1 MEIGSNVSEMLH
13 DEINIMFTDWPM
25 TKDMVIKGTPPPSF
39 FNCIIIVFF
48 YISMYIL
55 YYKLIYFNISKLT
68 LYVFI
73 TEMPEF
79 TRIQQKEE
87 EEQDMDIQN
96 IFEQELKPLEED
108 QDINEFI
115 TELFNENN
123 TLPKCELD
131 QWLEDY
137 LEEMEI
143 QQQKEGEQSQEVS
156 DENNISSLL
165 DMCHYSDISSV
176 EEDENSPSS
185 GQCEENKG
193 EKEQDNNNGD
203 NFYNS
208 CNCIFCSRSII
219 YGEQQGRNI
228 GTEPV
233 TIQCGEGLP
242 PIYGDEQEEEEEEVL
257 VGDDN
262 LNVNVLN
269 FPSTFLS

>member
-1 MEIGSNVSEMLH
+1 
-13 DEINIMFTDWPM
+13 
-25 TKDMVIKGTPPPSF
+25 
-39 FNCIIIVFF
+39 
-48 YISMYIL
+48 MYIL

-73 TEMPEF
+73 TEMAEY
-79 TRIQQKEE
+79 TRIQQKEEE

-143 QQQKEGEQSQEVS
+143 QQQKEGEQSQEVA

-165 DMCHYSDISSV
+165 DMCQYSDISSV
-176 EEDENSPSS
+176 EDENSPHQVSVKKIRMKKKKIIIM
-185 GQCEENKG
+185 EII
-193 EKEQDNNNGD
+193 
-203 NFYNS
+203 FYNS

-219 YGEQQGRNI
+219 YGEQGRNI
-228 GTEPV
+228 GTEPL

-242 PIYGDEQEEEEEEVL
+242 PMYGDEQEEEEEEVL
-257 VGDDN
+257 VGDDD
-262 LNVNVLN
+262 LYVNVFN

>member
-1 MEIGSNVSEMLH
+1 MENGSNVSEMLH

-25 TKDMVIKGTPPPSF
+25 TKDMVIKGTHPPSF

-48 YISMYIL
+48 SISMYIL

-73 TEMPEF
+73 TEMAEY

-87 EEQDMDIQN
+87 EDMDIQN
-96 IFEQELKPLEED
+96 IFEQELKPLEAD

-143 QQQKEGEQSQEVS
+143 KQQKKGEQSQEVS

-165 DMCHYSDISSV
+165 DMSHYSDISSV
-176 EEDENSPSS
+176 EDENSPSS
-185 GQCEENKG
+185 GQCEENKD
-193 EKEQDNNNGD
+193 EKEQDNN
-203 NFYNS
+203 
-208 CNCIFCSRSII
+208 RS
-219 YGEQQGRNI
+219 
-228 GTEPV
+228 
-233 TIQCGEGLP
+233 
-242 PIYGDEQEEEEEEVL
+242 
-257 VGDDN
+257 
-262 LNVNVLN
+262 
-269 FPSTFLS
+269 FLQFL

>member
-1 MEIGSNVSEMLH
+1 MAE
-13 DEINIMFTDWPM
+13 
-25 TKDMVIKGTPPPSF
+25 
-39 FNCIIIVFF
+39 
-48 YISMYIL
+48 Y
-55 YYKLIYFNISKLT
+55 
-68 LYVFI
+68 
-73 TEMPEF
+73 
-79 TRIQQKEE
+79 TRTQQKQE

-123 TLPKCELD
+123 ALPKCELD

-137 LEEMEI
+137 LEEMEL
-143 QQQKEGEQSQEVS
+143 QQQKEEQSQEVS

-165 DMCHYSDISSV
+165 DMCHYCDISSV
-176 EEDENSPSS
+176 EDENSPSS
-185 GQCEENKG
+185 GQCEENKD

-219 YGEQQGRNI
+219 YGEQGRNI

-242 PIYGDEQEEEEEEVL
+242 AINGDEQEEEEEVL
-257 VGDDN
+257 VEDDD
-262 LNVNVLN
+262 LTVNVFN
-269 FPSTFLS
+269 FPSTFFILN

>member
-1 MEIGSNVSEMLH
+1 
-13 DEINIMFTDWPM
+13 
-25 TKDMVIKGTPPPSF
+25 
-39 FNCIIIVFF
+39 
-48 YISMYIL
+48 MYIL
-55 YYKLIYFNISKLT
+55 YYKLIYINISKLT

-73 TEMPEF
+73 TEMAEY

-123 TLPKCELD
+123 TLPKWELD

-137 LEEMEI
+137 LGEMEI

-156 DENNISSLL
+156 DENDISSLL
-165 DMCHYSDISSV
+165 DMCHYSDISLV
-176 EEDENSPSS
+176 EDENSPSS
-185 GQCEENKG
+185 GQCKENKD

-242 PIYGDEQEEEEEEVL
+242 PIYGDEQEQEQEEKEKVL
-257 VGDDN
+257 VGDDD

-269 FPSTFLS
+269 FPSTFFILN

>member
-1 MEIGSNVSEMLH
+1 
-13 DEINIMFTDWPM
+13 
-25 TKDMVIKGTPPPSF
+25 
-39 FNCIIIVFF
+39 
-48 YISMYIL
+48 MYIL

-73 TEMPEF
+73 TEMAEY

-165 DMCHYSDISSV
+165 DMCHYSGISLV
-176 EEDENSPSS
+176 EDENSSS
-185 GQCEENKG
+185 GQCEENKD

-242 PIYGDEQEEEEEEVL
+242 PIYGDEQEEEEEEEEEEEVL
-257 VGDDN
+257 VEDDD
-262 LNVNVLN
+262 LTVNVFN
-269 FPSTFLS
+269 FPSTFFILN

>member
-1 MEIGSNVSEMLH
+1 MENGSNVSEMLH
-13 DEINIMFTDWPM
+13 DEINIMFTHWPM
-25 TKDMVIKGTPPPSF
+25 TNDMVIKGTPSPSF

-48 YISMYIL
+48 SISMYIL

-73 TEMPEF
+73 TEMAEY

-143 QQQKEGEQSQEVS
+143 QQKKKENKVKKYQMKTIFLLFWICVITLIYHQLKIKILLHQVSVKKIRMKKNKIIIMEINFTILVNVYFGVEVS
-156 DENNISSLL
+156 FMESSK
-165 DMCHYSDISSV
+165 
-176 EEDENSPSS
+176 EE
-185 GQCEENKG
+185 
-193 EKEQDNNNGD
+193 
-203 NFYNS
+203 
-208 CNCIFCSRSII
+208 I
-219 YGEQQGRNI
+219 
-228 GTEPV
+228 
-233 TIQCGEGLP
+233 
-242 PIYGDEQEEEEEEVL
+242 L
-257 VGDDN
+257 VQN
-262 LNVNVLN
+262 L
-269 FPSTFLS
+269 

>member
-1 MEIGSNVSEMLH
+1 MKNGSHVSEMLH

-25 TKDMVIKGTPPPSF
+25 TKDMVIKGTPPPLF
-39 FNCIIIVFF
+39 FNCIIIVFLS
-48 YISMYIL
+48 ISMYIL

-73 TEMPEF
+73 TEMAEY

-96 IFEQELKPLEED
+96 IFEQELKLLEED

-143 QQQKEGEQSQEVS
+143 QQKKK
-156 DENNISSLL
+156 
-165 DMCHYSDISSV
+165 
-176 EEDENSPSS
+176 
-185 GQCEENKG
+185 ENKVKKYQMKTIFLLFWICVITLIYHQLKMKILLHQVSVKKIRMKKNKIIIM
-193 EKEQDNNNGD
+193 EIIFTILAIVYFAVEASFMESSKEE
-203 NFYNS
+203 
-208 CNCIFCSRSII
+208 I
-219 YGEQQGRNI
+219 
-228 GTEPV
+228 
-233 TIQCGEGLP
+233 
-242 PIYGDEQEEEEEEVL
+242 L
-257 VGDDN
+257 VQN
-262 LNVNVLN
+262 L
-269 FPSTFLS
+269 

>member
-1 MEIGSNVSEMLH
+1 
-13 DEINIMFTDWPM
+13 
-25 TKDMVIKGTPPPSF
+25 
-39 FNCIIIVFF
+39 
-48 YISMYIL
+48 MYIL

-68 LYVFI
+68 LYMFI
-73 TEMPEF
+73 TEMAEY
-79 TRIQQKEE
+79 TRIQQKEK

-115 TELFNENN
+115 MELFNENN

-165 DMCHYSDISSV
+165 DMCHYSDKSSV
-176 EEDENSPSS
+176 EEEENSPSS
-185 GQCEENKG
+185 GQCEENKD

-242 PIYGDEQEEEEEEVL
+242 PIYGEEQEEEEEIL
-257 VGDDN
+257 VGDDD
-262 LNVNVLN
+262 LNANVLN
-269 FPSTFLS
+269 FPSTFFLS

>member
-1 MEIGSNVSEMLH
+1 MENGSNVSEMLH

-25 TKDMVIKGTPPPSF
+25 TKDMVIKSTPPPSF
-39 FNCIIIVFF
+39 FNCIISVFIS
-48 YISMYIL
+48 ISMYIL

-73 TEMPEF
+73 TEMAAY
-79 TRIQQKEE
+79 TRIQPKEE
-87 EEQDMDIQN
+87 EGQDMDIQN
-96 IFEQELKPLEED
+96 TFEQELKPLEED

-165 DMCHYSDISSV
+165 DMFHYSDISSV
-176 EEDENSPSS
+176 EDENSP
-185 GQCEENKG
+185 
-193 EKEQDNNNGD
+193 
-203 NFYNS
+203 
-208 CNCIFCSRSII
+208 
-219 YGEQQGRNI
+219 
-228 GTEPV
+228 
-233 TIQCGEGLP
+233 L
-242 PIYGDEQEEEEEEVL
+242 
-257 VGDDN
+257 
-262 LNVNVLN
+262 
-269 FPSTFLS
+269 

>member
-1 MEIGSNVSEMLH
+1 MENSSNVSEMLH

-25 TKDMVIKGTPPPSF
+25 TKDMVIKGTPPSSF

-48 YISMYIL
+48 SISMYIL

-68 LYVFI
+68 FYVFI
-73 TEMPEF
+73 TEMAEY

-87 EEQDMDIQN
+87 EEQDMVIQN

-176 EEDENSPSS
+176 EDENSPSS
-185 GQCEENKG
+185 GQCEENKD
-193 EKEQDNNNGD
+193 EKEQDKNNGD
-203 NFYNS
+203 IFFNS

-219 YGEQQGRNI
+219 YEQ
-228 GTEPV
+228 E
-233 TIQCGEGLP
+233 EA
-242 PIYGDEQEEEEEEVL
+242 EEEEEEVL
-257 VGDDN
+257 VGDDD
-262 LNVNVLN
+262 LNVNVFN
-269 FPSTFLS
+269 FPSDFFILNYKEQNLLNISKMK